1 MSLKVV
7 KSLVCGL
14 LIAQVSTVAHAAES
28 KVAAD
33 ALAKCAAQTGLAN
46 ASCVV
51 AANTQLVERRLK
63 AEKSLEALFSSCQT
77 KIAAL
82 AAPQRKQLAA
92 VASYCSQAAA
102 ANQASKKI
110 AAIESTLKFQ
120 QDLTAFVASQT
131 YVSKALEAKVA
142 SQKSAIKVN
151 AAAIETVEANLS
163 AASASIKPSYKNIAK
178 KNF

>member
-14 LIAQVSTVAHAAES
+14 LIAQVSTVAVAAES
-28 KVAAD
+28 KTAAD

-63 AEKSLEALFSSCQT
+63 AEQNLAALFSSCQT

-82 AAPQRKQLAA
+82 GAAQRKQLASIT
-92 VASYCSQAAA
+92 SYCSRAAG
-102 ANQASKKI
+102 ANQASEKI
-110 AAIESTLKFQ
+110 KAIQAVLKFQ
-120 QDLTAFVASQT
+120 GDLAAFVATQT
-131 YVSKALEAKVA
+131 YVSKALESKIAY
-142 SQKSAIKVN
+142 QKQAIKENAVAAEKVEDDL
-151 AAAIETVEANLS
+151 AAAS
-163 AASASIKPSYKNIAK
+163 GPIKQSYKAITK